1 MNLGSQED
9 HKLVALYRSGNEQA
23 FEVLIRRHQKRI
35 FLQIYSKVQDAEVAD
50 DLFQETFIK
59 IIRSLRKSNYEEKGK
74 FLPWAIRVA
83 NNTTLDHFRR
93 ESRKKEFRPSGEF
106 TVFDTYGEVDQ
117 SYEQEV
123 IEAQINEDLYKLI
136 KFLPEDQRKVLELR
150 IFCNYSFKE
159 IAEETDVSINTAL
172 GRMRYAVSNM
182 QKLMVKHN
190 ISLEF

>member
-1 MNLGSQED
+1 MKLGKLED
-9 HKLVALYRSGNEQA
+9 HDLVAQYRSGNEQA

-93 ESRKKEFRPSGEF
+93 ESRKKEFRPNGEF
-106 TVFDTYGEVDQ
+106 TVFDTYGDVDQ

-123 IEAQINEDLYKLI
+123 IEAQINDDLYKLI

>member
-1 MNLGSQED
+1 MKLSKLED
-9 HKLVALYRSGNEQA
+9 HDLVAQYRDGNEQA

-35 FLQIYSKVQDAEVAD
+35 FLQIYSKVQDSEIAD

-83 NNTTLDHFRR
+83 NNTTLDFFRR
-93 ESRKKEFRPSGEF
+93 ESRKKEFRPNGEF
-106 TVFDTYGEVDQ
+106 TVFDTYGESDRPF
-117 SYEQEV
+117 EQEL
-123 IEAQINEDLYKLI
+123 IESQINEDLHKLI
-136 KFLPEDQRKVLELR
+136 TYLPEEQRQVLELR
-150 IFCNYSFKE
+150 VFCDYSFKE
-159 IAEETDVSINTAL
+159 IAEETNVSINTAL
-172 GRMRYAVSNM
+172 GRMRYAVGNI

>member
-1 MNLGSQED
+1 MKLSKLED
-9 HKLVALYRSGNEQA
+9 HDLVAQYRDGNEQA

-35 FLQIYSKVQDAEVAD
+35 FLQIYSKVQDSEIAD

-83 NNTTLDHFRR
+83 NNTTLDFFRR
-93 ESRKKEFRPSGEF
+93 ESRKKEFRPNGEF
-106 TVFDTYGEVDQ
+106 TVFDTYGESDRPF
-117 SYEQEV
+117 EQEL
-123 IEAQINEDLYKLI
+123 IESQINEDLHKLI
-136 KFLPEDQRKVLELR
+136 TYLPEEQRQVLELR
-150 IFCNYSFKE
+150 VFCNYSFKE
-159 IAEETDVSINTAL
+159 IAEETNVSINTAL
-172 GRMRYAVSNM
+172 GRMRYAVGNI

>member
-1 MNLGSQED
+1 MKLSKLED
-9 HKLVALYRSGNEQA
+9 HDLVAQYRDGNEQA

-35 FLQIYSKVQDAEVAD
+35 FLQIYSKVQDSEIAD

-83 NNTTLDHFRR
+83 NNTTLDFFRR
-93 ESRKKEFRPSGEF
+93 ESRKKEFRPNGEF
-106 TVFDTYGEVDQ
+106 TVFDTFGESDQ
-117 SYEQEV
+117 PFEQEL
-123 IEAQINEDLYKLI
+123 IESQINEDLQKLI
-136 KFLPEDQRKVLELR
+136 TYLPEEQRQVLELR

-159 IAEETDVSINTAL
+159 IAEETNVSINTAL
-172 GRMRYAVSNM
+172 GRMRYAVGNI

>member
-1 MNLGSQED
+1 MKLSKLED
-9 HKLVALYRSGNEQA
+9 HDLVAQYRDGNEQA

-35 FLQIYSKVQDAEVAD
+35 FLQIFSKVQDSEIAD

-83 NNTTLDHFRR
+83 NNTTLDFFRR
-93 ESRKKEFRPSGEF
+93 ESRQKEFRPNGEF
-106 TVFDTYGEVDQ
+106 TVFDTYGESDRPF
-117 SYEQEV
+117 EQEL
-123 IEAQINEDLYKLI
+123 IESQINEDLHKLI
-136 KFLPEDQRKVLELR
+136 TYLPEEQRQVLELR

-159 IAEETDVSINTAL
+159 IAEETNVSINTAL
-172 GRMRYAVSNM
+172 GRMRYAVGNI

>member
-1 MNLGSQED
+1 MKLRKLED
-9 HKLVALYRSGNEQA
+9 HDLVSQYRSGNEQA

-35 FLQIYSKVQDAEVAD
+35 FLQIYSKVQDSEVAD

-83 NNTTLDHFRR
+83 NNTTLDFFRR
-93 ESRKKEFRPSGEF
+93 ESRKKEFRPHGEF
-106 TVFDTYGEVDQ
+106 TVFDTYGESDQ
-117 SYEQEV
+117 PFEQEW
-123 IEAQINEDLYKLI
+123 IESQINEDLHKLI
-136 KFLPEDQRKVLELR
+136 TYLPEEQRQVLELR

-159 IAEETDVSINTAL
+159 IAEETNVSINTAL
-172 GRMRYAVSNM
+172 GRMRYAVGNI

>member
-1 MNLGSQED
+1 MKLGQLED
-9 HKLVALYRSGNEQA
+9 HDLVAQYRSGNEQA
-23 FEVLIRRHQKRI
+23 IEVLIRRHQKRI

>member
-1 MNLGSQED
+1 MKLGQLED
-9 HKLVALYRSGNEQA
+9 HDLVAQYRSGNEQA

-182 QKLMVKHN
+182 QKLMIKHN

>member
-1 MNLGSQED
+1 MKLSKLED
-9 HKLVALYRSGNEQA
+9 HDLVAQYRGGNEQA

-35 FLQIYSKVQDAEVAD
+35 FLQIYSKVQDSEIAD

-83 NNTTLDHFRR
+83 NNTTLDFFRR
-93 ESRKKEFRPSGEF
+93 ESRKKEFRPNGEF
-106 TVFDTYGEVDQ
+106 TVFDTYGESDQ
-117 SYEQEV
+117 PFEQEL
-123 IEAQINEDLYKLI
+123 IESQINEDLHKLI
-136 KFLPEDQRKVLELR
+136 TYLPEEQRQVLELR

-159 IAEETDVSINTAL
+159 IAEETNVSINTAL
-172 GRMRYAVSNM
+172 GRMRYAVGNI

>member
-1 MNLGSQED
+1 MKLSKLED
-9 HKLVALYRSGNEQA
+9 HDLVAQYRDGNEQA

-35 FLQIYSKVQDAEVAD
+35 FLQIYSKVQDSEIAD

-83 NNTTLDHFRR
+83 NNTTLDFFRR
-93 ESRKKEFRPSGEF
+93 ESRKKEFRPNGEF
-106 TVFDTYGEVDQ
+106 TVFDTYGESDRPF
-117 SYEQEV
+117 EQEL
-123 IEAQINEDLYKLI
+123 IESQINEDLHKLI
-136 KFLPEDQRKVLELR
+136 TYLPEEQRQVLELR
-150 IFCNYSFKE
+150 VFFNYSFKE
-159 IAEETDVSINTAL
+159 IAEETNVSINTAL
-172 GRMRYAVSNM
+172 DRMRYAVGNI

>member
-1 MNLGSQED
+1 MKLGKLED
-9 HKLVALYRSGNEQA
+9 HDLVAQYRSGNEQA

-182 QKLMVKHN
+182 QKLIGQTQH
-190 ISLEF
+190 

>member
-1 MNLGSQED
+1 MKLSKLED
-9 HKLVALYRSGNEQA
+9 HDLVAQYRDGNEQA

-35 FLQIYSKVQDAEVAD
+35 FLQIYSKVQDSEIAD

-83 NNTTLDHFRR
+83 NNTTLDFFRR
-93 ESRKKEFRPSGEF
+93 ESRKKEFRPNGEF
-106 TVFDTYGEVDQ
+106 TVFDTYGESDRPF
-117 SYEQEV
+117 EQEL
-123 IEAQINEDLYKLI
+123 IESQINEDLHKLI
-136 KFLPEDQRKVLELR
+136 TYLPEEQRQVLELR

-159 IAEETDVSINTAL
+159 IAEETNVSINTAL
-172 GRMRYAVSNM
+172 GRMRYAVGNI

>member
-1 MNLGSQED
+1 MKLSKLED
-9 HKLVALYRSGNEQA
+9 HDLVAQYRDGNEQA

-35 FLQIYSKVQDAEVAD
+35 FLQIYSKVQDSEIAD

-83 NNTTLDHFRR
+83 NNTTLDFFRR
-93 ESRKKEFRPSGEF
+93 ESRKKEFRPNGEF
-106 TVFDTYGEVDQ
+106 TVFDTYGESDRPF
-117 SYEQEV
+117 EQEL
-123 IEAQINEDLYKLI
+123 IESQINEDLHKLI
-136 KFLPEDQRKVLELR
+136 THLPQEQRQVLELR
-150 IFCNYSFKE
+150 VFCNYSFKE
-159 IAEETDVSINTAL
+159 IAEETNVSINTAL
-172 GRMRYAVSNM
+172 GRMRYAVGNI

>member
-1 MNLGSQED
+1 MLNQSED
-9 HKLVALYRSGNEQA
+9 HILVELYRSGNERA
-23 FEVLIRRHQKRI
+23 LEVLIRRHQKRI
-35 FLQIYSKVQDAEVAD
+35 FLQIYSKVQNQDVAD

>member
-1 MNLGSQED
+1 MKLRKLED
-9 HKLVALYRSGNEQA
+9 HDLVAQYRNGNEQA

-35 FLQIYSKVQDAEVAD
+35 FLQIYSKVQDSEVAD

-83 NNTTLDHFRR
+83 NNTTLDFFRR
-93 ESRKKEFRPSGEF
+93 ESRKKEFRPNGEF
-106 TVFDTYGEVDQ
+106 TVFDTYGESDQ
-117 SYEQEV
+117 PFEQEL
-123 IEAQINEDLYKLI
+123 IESQINEDLHKLI
-136 KFLPEDQRKVLELR
+136 MYLPEEQRQVLELR

-159 IAEETDVSINTAL
+159 IAEETNVSINTAL
-172 GRMRYAVSNM
+172 GRMRYAVGNI
-182 QKLMVKHN
+182 QKLMVKHK

>member
-1 MNLGSQED
+1 MKLSKLED
-9 HKLVALYRSGNEQA
+9 CNLVAQYRDGNEQA
-23 FEVLIRRHQKRI
+23 FEVLLRRHQKRI
-35 FLQIYSKVQDAEVAD
+35 FLQIYSKVQDLEIAD

-83 NNTTLDHFRR
+83 NNTTLDFFRR
-93 ESRKKEFRPSGEF
+93 ESRKKEFRPNGEF
-106 TVFDTYGEVDQ
+106 TVFDTYGESDQ
-117 SYEQEV
+117 PFEQEL
-123 IEAQINEDLYKLI
+123 IESQINEDLHKLI
-136 KFLPEDQRKVLELR
+136 TYLPEEQRQVLELR

-159 IAEETDVSINTAL
+159 IAEETNVSINTAL
-172 GRMRYAVSNM
+172 GRMRYAVGNI

>member
-1 MNLGSQED
+1 MKLGKLED
-9 HKLVALYRSGNEQA
+9 HDLVAQYRSGNEQA

-35 FLQIYSKVQDAEVAD
+35 FLQNYSKVQDAEVAD

>member
-1 MNLGSQED
+1 MKLGKLED
-9 HKLVALYRSGNEQA
+9 HDLVAQYRSGNEQA

-35 FLQIYSKVQDAEVAD
+35 FLQIYSKVQDADVAD

-136 KFLPEDQRKVLELR
+136 KFLPEDQRRVLELR

-159 IAEETDVSINTAL
+159 IAEETEVSINTAL

>member
-1 MNLGSQED
+1 MKLRKLED
-9 HKLVALYRSGNEQA
+9 HDLVAQYRDGNEQA

-35 FLQIYSKVQDAEVAD
+35 FLQIYSKVQDTEVAD

-59 IIRSLRKSNYEEKGK
+59 VIRSLRKSNYEEKGK

-83 NNTTLDHFRR
+83 NNTTLDFFRR
-93 ESRKKEFRPSGEF
+93 EARKKEFRPNGEF
-106 TVFDTYGEVDQ
+106 TVFDTYGESDQ
-117 SYEQEV
+117 PFEQEL
-123 IEAQINEDLYKLI
+123 IESQINEDLHKLI
-136 KFLPEDQRKVLELR
+136 TYLPDEQRQVLELR

-172 GRMRYAVSNM
+172 GRMRYAVGNI
-182 QKLMVKHN
+182 QKLMLKHN

>member
-1 MNLGSQED
+1 MKLGKLED
-9 HKLVALYRSGNEQA
+9 HDLVAQYRSGNEQA

-59 IIRSLRKSNYEEKGK
+59 IIRSLRKDNYEEKGK

-117 SYEQEV
+117 SDEQEV

>member
-1 MNLGSQED
+1 MKLSKLED
-9 HKLVALYRSGNEQA
+9 HDLVAQYRDGNEQA

-35 FLQIYSKVQDAEVAD
+35 FLQIYSKVQDSEIAD

-83 NNTTLDHFRR
+83 NNTTLDFFRR
-93 ESRKKEFRPSGEF
+93 ESRKKEFRPNGEF
-106 TVFDTYGEVDQ
+106 TVFDTFGESDQ
-117 SYEQEV
+117 PFEQEL
-123 IEAQINEDLYKLI
+123 IESQINEDLHKLI
-136 KFLPEDQRKVLELR
+136 TYLPEEQRQVLELR
-150 IFCNYSFKE
+150 VFCNYSFKE
-159 IAEETDVSINTAL
+159 IAEETNVSINTAL
-172 GRMRYAVSNM
+172 GRMRYAVGNI

>member
-1 MNLGSQED
+1 MKLSKLED
-9 HKLVALYRSGNEQA
+9 HDLVAQYRDGNEQA

-35 FLQIYSKVQDAEVAD
+35 FLQIYSKVQDSEIAD

-83 NNTTLDHFRR
+83 NNTTLDFFRR

-106 TVFDTYGEVDQ
+106 TVFDTFGESDQ
-117 SYEQEV
+117 PFEQEL
-123 IEAQINEDLYKLI
+123 IESQINEDLHKLI
-136 KFLPEDQRKVLELR
+136 AYLPEEQRQVLELR

-159 IAEETDVSINTAL
+159 IAEETNVSINTAL
-172 GRMRYAVSNM
+172 GRMRYAVGNI